1 MDIILLIIVFCAG
14 YFVGKMKAYITFA
27 REMKDAAKSLGI
39 DLEKELVNAETPKK
53 LVYKLAVEQHGEMLY
68 LFDKEEDS
76 FICQGKTVQEL
87 ATLAKQYNNIMHAAV
102 LYGDKVFQFKDGES
116 SEVV

>member
-1 MDIILLIIVFCAG
+1 MDIIILLLVFGAG
-14 YFVGKMKAYITFA
+14 YFVGTMKAYITFA
-27 REMKDAAKSLGI
+27 RDMKDAAKSLGI
-39 DLEKELVNAETPKK
+39 DLEKELAKAETPKK

-87 ATLAKQYNNIMHAAV
+87 AKLAKQYNNIAHAAV
-102 LYGDKVFQFKDGES
+102 LYEDRVFQFKDGES